1 MERVEPALVPQRK
14 LSNGMVIPGIG
25 MGTFGN
31 DRFSPEQTA
40 EAVYGAIKA
49 GYRLFDCAAAYGNEK
64 DIGKVF
70 GQAFSKGIVQRE
82 ELTIMSKVWNDMH
95 GKGDVLV
102 ACATSLRELGLDY
115 LDIYMVHWPFPNY
128 HAPGAHL
135 DGRNPDA
142 VPFSVEEYM
151 RTWRQMER
159 LVDMGLVRSIGMSN
173 MTITKLEQ
181 ILPLCRIRP
190 TVLEV
195 EMNPTFQQPKLFEYC
210 KAHGREAV
218 HMFKSDEDAHFCE
231 VYDYDLSK
239 IEPVVVRPDFVDNFA
254 LLKDVKKEKIAIDEA
269 FLGSCNNGRI
279 DDLRVAAEI
288 VKGKQVDPKVRF
300 IVAPASK
307 AVYIQALEEGIIT
320 TLMEAGA
327 MVMNCNCS
335 VCWGS
340 CQGVIGE
347 NEVLISTGTR
357 NFKGRAGAPSSK
369 VYLASAATV
378 AASALAGYITGPED

>member
-1 MERVEPALVPQRK
+1 MEGVEPALVPQRK

-70 GQAFSKGIVQRE
+70 EQAFSDGIVQRE
-82 ELTIMSKVWNDMH
+82 ELTIMTKVWNDMH

-102 ACATSLRELGLDY
+102 ACATSLRDLGLDY

-135 DGRNPDA
+135 EGRNPDA
-142 VPFSVEEYM
+142 VPFSVDEYM

-159 LVDMGLVRSIGMSN
+159 LVDMGLVKSIGMSN

-181 ILPLCRIRP
+181 VLPLCRIKP

-195 EMNPTFQQPKLFEYC
+195 EINPTFQQPKLFEYC
-210 KAHGREAV
+210 KAHDILPIAFSPMGSPCRPERDTEEGDVVTFEMPELQEIAKAHNCHPALICMKWAV
-218 HMFKSDEDAHFCE
+218 QRGHVPIPFSIYENEYVGNLRTVTED
-231 VYDYDLSK
+231 
-239 IEPVVVRPDFVDNFA
+239 
-254 LLKDVKKEKIAIDEA
+254 
-269 FLGSCNNGRI
+269 FLTEEEMET
-279 DDLRVAAEI
+279 LRKADRNARLI
-288 VKGKQVDPKVRF
+288 KGKVFLWESAKDWRD
-300 IVAPASK
+300 IWDGED
-307 AVYIQALEEGIIT
+307 EE
-320 TLMEAGA
+320 
-327 MVMNCNCS
+327 NN
-335 VCWGS
+335 
-340 CQGVIGE
+340 
-347 NEVLISTGTR
+347 
-357 NFKGRAGAPSSK
+357 
-369 VYLASAATV
+369 
-378 AASALAGYITGPED
+378 

>member
-1 MERVEPALVPQRK
+1 MERVEPALEPQRK

-195 EMNPTFQQPKLFEYC
+195 EMNPTFQQPKLFKYC
-210 KAHGREAV
+210 K
-218 HMFKSDEDAHFCE
+218 
-231 VYDYDLSK
+231 
-239 IEPVVVRPDFVDNFA
+239 P
-254 LLKDVKKEKIAIDEA
+254 
-269 FLGSCNNGRI
+269 
-279 DDLRVAAEI
+279 
-288 VKGKQVDPKVRF
+288 
-300 IVAPASK
+300 
-307 AVYIQALEEGIIT
+307 
-320 TLMEAGA
+320 
-327 MVMNCNCS
+327 
-335 VCWGS
+335 
-340 CQGVIGE
+340 
-347 NEVLISTGTR
+347 
-357 NFKGRAGAPSSK
+357 GRA
-369 VYLASAATV
+369 
-378 AASALAGYITGPED
+378 